1 MPTAEN
7 AKLQYEGGQTAFA
20 MAALT
25 DSGDR
30 TIFDAAASPWSKKSG
45 SASSVLP
52 NGLLT
57 GGAVIPAIS
66 LTNNLVDTAALTCNL
81 NGVASNSVP
90 ADTDIAITRGSTNGF
105 RTTSITVNSSG
116 NIAAVAGTEST
127 SASETRGAAGGP
139 PYIPVGSI
147 EIAQVRL
154 TSITAGAILASEILA
169 VPGLHKEEALN
180 PVYSVNYTSGKVT
193 FAAALPAIHTG
204 DVSKAIYA
212 SYSTPVFSDI
222 ALASDFVPPENS
234 HSVSSTQVYRA
245 TIGSTSKSLNQGT
258 FTAFF
263 EDGVTD
269 ALVTL
274 KDETLWFKF
283 FPDQYKTPYI
293 LSQGILGMSRTFPA
307 GDSLQ
312 ATCTISAEE
321 VASENAS

>member
-7 AKLQYEGGQTAFA
+7 AKLQYEGGQTAYA

-25 DSGDR
+25 DSGDL
-30 TIFDAAASPWSKKSG
+30 TIFNSAASPWSKKSG
-45 SASSVLP
+45 STPTVLP

-57 GGAVIPAIS
+57 GGAVSIAVS
-66 LTNNLVDTAALTCNL
+66 TTNDLIDTAALTCNL
-81 NGVASNSVP
+81 NGVVTSVS
-90 ADTDIAITRGSTNGF
+90 ADTDITCSRGATTDTH
-105 RTTSITVNSSG
+105 RITSITVSSAG
-116 NIAAVAGTEST
+116 AIVAIPGTDHT
-127 SASETRGAAGGP
+127 AFSETRGATGGP
-139 PYIPVGSI
+139 PYIPVDSI

-154 TSITAGAILASEILA
+154 TSITAAAITAAEIFST
-169 VPGLHKEEALN
+169 PGLHKEDALN
-180 PVYSVNYTSGKVT
+180 PVYSVNYTTGKVT
-193 FAAALPAIHTG
+193 FAAALAAIHTG
-204 DVSKAIYA
+204 DVTKAIHA
-212 SYSTPVFSDI
+212 SYSTPVFADI

-234 HSVSSTQVYRA
+234 HSVSSTQVYRT

-258 FTAFF
+258 FTAYF

-283 FPDQYKTPYI
+283 FPDQYKAPYI